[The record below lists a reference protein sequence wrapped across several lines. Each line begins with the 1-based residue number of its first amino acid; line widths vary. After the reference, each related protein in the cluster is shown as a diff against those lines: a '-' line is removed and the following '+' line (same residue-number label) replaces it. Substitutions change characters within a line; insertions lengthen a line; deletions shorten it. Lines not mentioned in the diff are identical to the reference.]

1 MAYDHHNLVQHT
13 VEARPR
19 WTTTPCAIGW
29 AINRYANG
37 GRGWTWCHRWPRG
50 EGNALREG
58 HCLNCGKTLDQ
69 VRVRIN
75 PKTGE
80 PVRKPSRMA
89 REIAS
94 MPRDVPPVVFVNRNR
109 A

>member
-1 MAYDHHNLVQHT
+1 MAYDAHNLVQHT
-13 VEARPR
+13 VHARPQ
-19 WTTTPCAIGW
+19 WVTVPCAIGW
-29 AINRYANG
+29 AICRETNG

-50 EGNALREG
+50 DGNAKREG
-58 HCLNCGKTLDQ
+58 CCLNCGKSLTD
-69 VRVRIN
+69 VRARIN

-80 PVRKPSRMA
+80 PVRKPSRIA

-94 MPRDVPPVVFVNRNR
+94 MPADVPPVVFIGAV